1 MKKFLIESSHGPEKK
16 SCTEAIQVFLQT
28 GNHLLTHAEWGCA
41 DGEHKAWIIVEA
53 KSKEEAMYVL
63 PPFYRPTAKIVQL
76 VNFKLE
82 DILPEN
88 ERYHS

>member
-16 SCTEAIQVFLQT
+16 SCAEAIQVFLQT

-53 KSKEEAMYVL
+53 ESKEEAMYVL
-63 PPFYRPTAKIVQL
+63 PLLPYYRPTAKIIQL
-76 VNFKLE
+76 VNFTLK
-82 DILPEN
+82 
-88 ERYHS
+88 ERYSSGE